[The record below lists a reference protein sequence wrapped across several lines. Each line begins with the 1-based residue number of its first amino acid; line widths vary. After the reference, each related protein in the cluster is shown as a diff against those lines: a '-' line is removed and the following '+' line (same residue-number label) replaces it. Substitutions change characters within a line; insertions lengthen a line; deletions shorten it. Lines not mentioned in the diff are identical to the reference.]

1 MADAP
6 SASRYPR
13 IRANSTGLPRL
24 REPTCF
30 APTHTEEDPQKLWH
44 WYIQLTEVEDAF
56 RTGKGDLGLRPV
68 FHQKQSRVQ
77 AHIFICFLALAMWRS
92 LEMWL
97 KAKGLGDCAR
107 QVIKEMGTIHSMDVV
122 LPVRN
127 QIQARLRLVGKPE
140 PLAADLLAR
149 MGLKLPTKAKN
160 VVEKTALF

>member
-1 MADAP
+1 
-6 SASRYPR
+6 
-13 IRANSTGLPRL
+13 
-24 REPTCF
+24 
-30 APTHTEEDPQKLWH
+30 
-44 WYIQLTEVEDAF
+44 
-56 RTGKGDLGLRPV
+56 
-68 FHQKQSRVQ
+68 
-77 AHIFICFLALAMWRS
+77 MWRS

-149 MGLKLPTKAKN
+149 MDLKLPSKAKN